1 MGEENMPVLGMR
13 AGGEFQA
20 VRGANTKV
28 LKWWQSWKIQK
39 DKEVQCGWSPCAAE
53 YNVLML
59 DS

>member
-1 MGEENMPVLGMR
+1 MPVLGMR

-53 YNVLML
+53 YNVLMP